1 MTDAA
6 EAAPAP
12 PTLVPVA
19 PRDVAF
25 ALLRAMS
32 KRRHGHAQRE
42 LDSTRNQ
49 LLADLLAEALLA
61 DGYVLARPLAP
72 PPGPGIKASP

>member
-1 MTDAA
+1 MTDATVTQP
-6 EAAPAP
+6 EAPA
-12 PTLVPVA
+12 LVPVA

-42 LDSTRNQ
+42 LESTRNQ

-61 DGYVLARPLAP
+61 DGYVLARLPTP

>member
-12 PTLVPVA
+12 PALVPVA

-32 KRRHGHAQRE
+32 RRQHKHAQRE
-42 LDSTRNQ
+42 MESTRNQ
-49 LLADLLAEALLA
+49 ILADLLAEALLA
-61 DGYVLARPLAP
+61 DGYVLARLPVP
-72 PPGPGIKASP
+72 PPGPGIRASP

>member
-6 EAAPAP
+6 EAPPALP
-12 PTLVPVA
+12 VLVPVA

-42 LDSTRNQ
+42 MESTRNQ

-61 DGYVLARPLAP
+61 DGYVLARLPAP
-72 PPGPGIKASP
+72 PPGPGIRASP

>member
-1 MTDAA
+1 MTDATGTP
-6 EAAPAP
+6 PAP
-12 PTLVPVA
+12 PALVPVA

-32 KRRHGHAQRE
+32 RRQHGHAQRE
-42 LDSTRNQ
+42 MESTRNQ

-61 DGYVLARPLAP
+61 DGYVLARPPAR